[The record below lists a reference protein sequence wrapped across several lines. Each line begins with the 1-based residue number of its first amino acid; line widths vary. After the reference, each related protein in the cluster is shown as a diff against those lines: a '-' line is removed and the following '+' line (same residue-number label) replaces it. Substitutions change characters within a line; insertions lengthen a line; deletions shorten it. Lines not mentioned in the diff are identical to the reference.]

1 MAAIMQYK
9 FHRTE
14 VDVLPVFNE
23 GFEYTYTDVNENS
36 FILRTITSETSPTM
50 ISFKDKNISKI
61 KELNLSNVEELD
73 IDTLNSDVIDNISTI
88 IANSNELKVL
98 RAKAA
103 VVNMLI
109 PSLQAKTNINS
120 GTIKVVDC
128 IAVVDNEALNEKHWY
143 IDKYRYVDLFIM
155 MGQSNMEGQSEK
167 PEEFEVPTYQSYT
180 YMYNSDTLGQVKH
193 PYGEWIN
200 NQVEDEALKQ
210 QWLADP
216 TMDGVWWQMEG
227 AEGGQQGQPYVSLQ
241 PYFAA
246 KYYEETKI
254 PTLMVQC
261 ACGATTVGEW
271 LPGHEKG
278 RYELAIE
285 KINRA
290 VAKAETEIDR
300 PIRNKYL
307 IWLQGES
314 DGIYKTGTENY
325 KTRFMQ
331 LWTGLKQD
339 CGLEKCFMIRVAKF
353 REGKYDDKPIIEA
366 QEQLTQENDD
376 IIIAT
381 RITGL
386 LEYPTVNPENP
397 TIQDGV
403 TEGYPYVDHYTVA
416 GYKLVGETT
425 ATKIVGYL
433 KTGLRPEL
441 EPEPYE
447 GEITSSAEAL
457 LISYKYKGTAS
468 LLPTFDTSFDY
479 RIIDTADGS
488 NTCRKII
495 SSYVPT
501 KISFQAKTNLLEVNY
516 INSSKLY
523 TGYGMFYKCSSATY
537 INLPCV
543 TGMESMEGMFNGCTK
558 LKLIDGME
566 KWDTSKNNNYGS
578 AFRDLKAIKKLPIE
592 NFNVSNVHAMG
603 AAFSG
608 TVLESFEGFNFS
620 KWKTPYIQYLSG
632 TLTGVNATEFDL
644 SGFDVRI
651 VGALS
656 QLFYKCTKLKK
667 VNISN
672 WILTEEHYNWQG
684 PELDLNPLALNHFFG
699 NCSALD
705 EVIMLNSNRFSIY
718 KIAECLP
725 DRTEELP
732 STFRISME
740 EELDNELSTLITSKG
755 WNVDYK
761 KRPHEYTIASYYFD
775 ASIGNLL
782 PKFNDGFEYT
792 YTDQPG
798 SLNKVLRTIKSTE
811 LPTNIYF
818 GTTHSSQEDADSL
831 VELLSLESVNIE
843 DYSNMF
849 RDCHNLKYL
858 GSGIISKAAVKL
870 TSMFEGCTSFDLV
883 NLNMAY
889 VENVIDMTNMFKNSS
904 ISYLTCEDFVL
915 NENVNLRGM
924 FEGCENFKNIRV
936 SPDTLKKFAKELPVR
951 PFTEPGGIRLRIGV
965 TDDVQSLYDQLD
977 AVCDEELLERNWL
990 TDRNRHLD
998 LFVMMGQSNM
1008 QGQSEMYKEFN
1019 VPQYQSCTYLY
1030 NTDELAQVKHPF
1042 GENIQ
1047 TLGTYEELGYY
1058 QLEGTVGCETGLPY
1072 GSLSPHFAASYYEQ
1086 THTPTLMVQCA
1097 RGATTMKDWL
1107 PGTKQ
1112 QRFELAV
1119 EKTEKSIAAVEEIGR
1134 TVRHK
1139 YLVWLQ
1145 GESDGAGTGTGTKK
1159 TTYKTRFL
1167 QFWNAIKAELGFE
1180 KCLIIRV
1187 HKFRDGYSYNCFPI
1201 IEAQEELALENDDIE
1216 MITRVTGYLEY
1227 YNDNPEHYTIQHA
1240 YQGLQIVS
1248 NHDHYTWEGYKLV
1261 GDTAGSRVGQYVN
1274 TGIMPALEEEPWP
1287 DKIVASSKYHV
1298 ATYKFDNTVYANY
1311 VPEFNEGYQYSVI
1324 DTVEEN
1330 ITTRKIIGVGL
1341 PTLMRFGAYYTY
1353 EELEA
1358 AARNATERESCLLE
1372 VLHADTSAVTDAT
1385 NMFCL
1390 NNKLTSIPALVIK
1403 NCPSLYA
1410 MFYKC
1415 SELTHIDGRNFDLSK
1430 TTNVEN
1436 FTWQC
1441 SKLVSVDARGWD
1453 TSNINNMYTMFI
1465 NAPVLTEIKGIED
1478 WNMSNVKTMISM
1490 FYGCKAIT
1498 SLDLSK
1504 WNVENVTTIWW
1515 MFNGCISLTTLNL
1528 SNWHLT
1534 NCVDYTEPFKNC
1546 SMLSEIKMKNSDYNT
1561 VNNIIANL
1569 PTKTADAPGTL
1580 IIDGVEGRDQVNVNE
1595 AEAKHWIVEYKYD
1608 MTDFN
1613 KKLVSGEMLNSFA
1626 KKFNSKLKTAIESS
1640 ESGIEETELINMLDD
1655 IFGSNQ

>member
-1 MAAIMQYK
+1 MAVIMQYK

-73 IDTLNSDVIDNISTI
+73 IDKLNSDVIDNISTI

-109 PSLQAKTNINS
+109 PSLQAKTNTNS
-120 GTIKVVDC
+120 GTIKVIDC

-167 PEEFEVPTYQSYT
+167 PEEFEVPAYQSYT

-227 AEGGQQGQPYVSLQ
+227 AEGGQQGQPYASLQ

-416 GYKLVGETT
+416 GYKLVGETA
-425 ATKIVGYL
+425 ATKVAGYL

-468 LLPTFDTSFDY
+468 LLPTFDTSFGY

-488 NTCRKII
+488 NTCRRII
-495 SSYVPT
+495 SSHVPT
-501 KISFQAKTNLLEVNY
+501 RISFQAKSNLLEVNY
-516 INSSKLY
+516 INSSRLN
-523 TGYGMFYKCSSATY
+523 TGYGMFYNCTNLTY
-537 INLPCV
+537 VNMPYV
-543 TGMESMEGMFNGCTK
+543 TYVSTMEGMFNGCRK
-558 LKLIDGME
+558 LQRIEGIE
-566 KWDTSKNNNYGS
+566 KWNTARNSNWGS
-578 AFRDLKAIKKLPIE
+578 TFGNCNALTNLDPRNFILTDAHAMGATFRGCYSAPIE
-592 NFNVSNVHAMG
+592 NFDFSN
-603 AAFSG
+603 
-608 TVLESFEGFNFS
+608 
-620 KWKTPYIQYLSG
+620 WCTPNIQYLSG
-632 TLTGVNATEFDL
+632 TFDGLKSIIELDVSTFNVSSVGNLQGVFQ
-644 SGFDVRI
+644 G
-651 VGALS
+651 
-656 QLFYKCTKLKK
+656 CTNLQR

-672 WILTEEHYNWQG
+672 WILTEKHYNWQG
-684 PELDLNPLALNHFFG
+684 DSDKWNPLNVGGMFNNCPALV
-699 NCSALD
+699 
-705 EVIMLNSNRFSIY
+705 EVKMENSDRFSIY
-718 KIAECLP
+718 KVAGVLP
-725 DRTEELP
+725 TRTADKP
-732 STFRISME
+732 STFIISMDT
-740 EELDNELSTLITSKG
+740 ELDNELASLIESKG
-755 WNVDYK
+755 WNVSYK
-761 KRPHEYTIASYYFD
+761 KKNHEYLVVKYYFD
-775 ASIGNLL
+775 SKIGNVL
-782 PKFNDGFEYT
+782 PVFNDGFEYT
-792 YTDQPG
+792 YTDELGLYGQ
-798 SLNKVLRTIKSTE
+798 VLRTIKATS
-811 LPTNIYF
+811 LPTNMYF
-818 GTTHSSQEDADSL
+818 GTNHVSQDDADSL
-831 VELLSLESVNIE
+831 INVLEIDTSNIE
-843 DYSNMF
+843 DLSYMF
-849 RDCHNLKYL
+849 KGCRNIGLIPIGL
-858 GSGIISKAAVKL
+858 VTSKATKL
-870 TSMFEGCTSFDLV
+870 TSMFEGCSSLDL
-883 NLNMAY
+883 NYMY
-889 VENVIDMTNMFKNSS
+889 QWYTENVIDMSYMFKDCIGMTS
-904 ISYLTCEDFVL
+904 IGIEELKISEETNIE
-915 NENVNLRGM
+915 GM
-924 FEGCENFKNIRV
+924 FEGCV
-936 SPDTLKKFAKELPVR
+936 SLKTVRATPAIFDKVASVLPDR
-951 PFTEPGGIRLRIGV
+951 PFDEPGQLTTREG
-965 TDDVQSLYDQLD
+965 TDNSGSIEDIT
-977 AVCDEELLERNWL
+977 CDDELLKHNWL

-1008 QGQSEMYKEFN
+1008 QGQSEIYKEFE
-1019 VPQYQSCTYLY
+1019 VPMYQSCTYLY
-1030 NTDELAQVKHPF
+1030 NKDELAQVKHPF

-1047 TLGTYEELGYY
+1047 TLGSFADLGYY
-1058 QLEGTVGCETGLPY
+1058 QLEGAVGCDTGLPY

-1097 RGATTMKDWL
+1097 RGATTMKNWL
-1107 PGTKQ
+1107 PGTTE
-1112 QRFELAV
+1112 QRFEIAV
-1119 EKTEKSIAAVEEIGR
+1119 EKTQKSIAAVEEIGR
-1134 TVRHK
+1134 TIRGK

-1145 GESDGAGTGTGTKK
+1145 GESDGAGTSVGSKK
-1159 TTYKTRFL
+1159 STYKTRFL

-1180 KCLIIRV
+1180 KCFIIRV
-1187 HKFRDGYSYNCFPI
+1187 HKFRDGFSYNCFPI

-1216 MITRVTGYLEY
+1216 MVTRITGYLEY
-1227 YNDNPEHYTIQHA
+1227 YDENPEHYTIQHA

-1274 TGIMPALEEEPWP
+1274 TGIMPALEPEPWP
-1287 DKIVASSKYHV
+1287 NKVTSSSKCHV
-1298 ATYKFDNTVYANY
+1298 TTYKFDNTVYANY
-1311 VPEFNEGYQYSVI
+1311 LPEFNDGYQYTVT
-1324 DTVEEN
+1324 DTVEGN

-1358 AARNATERESCLLE
+1358 AARNATEREMSLLE
-1372 VLHADTSAVTDAT
+1372 VIYADTSAVTDAT

-1390 NNKLTSIPALVIK
+1390 NNKLTSVPALTIK

-1410 MFYKC
+1410 MFYRC

-1441 SKLVSVDARGWD
+1441 TKLVSVDARGWN

-1465 NAPVLTEIKGIED
+1465 NASALTEIKGIED
-1478 WNMSNVKTMISM
+1478 WDVSNVKTMIST
-1490 FYGCKAIT
+1490 FYACKALQN
-1498 SLDLSK
+1498 LDLSK

-1515 MFNGCISLTTLNL
+1515 LFNGCLALESLDL
-1528 SNWHLT
+1528 SNWHL
-1534 NCVDYTEPFKNC
+1534 NSCIDHTEVFKNC
-1546 SMLSEIKMKNSDYNT
+1546 KVLSNITMKNSNYNT

-1569 PTKTADAPGTL
+1569 PTKTADSPGTL
-1580 IIDGVEGRDQVNVNE
+1580 IIDGVEGHDQVNVDE
-1595 AEAKHWIVEYKYD
+1595 AAAKHWIVEHKYD

-1613 KKLVSGEMLNSFA
+1613 KKLVNGETLNNFA
-1626 KKFNSKLKTAIESS
+1626 KKFNNKIKTAIESS
-1640 ESGIEETELINMLDD
+1640 ESGIEETELMNMLDD